1 MSSSSTKTVTL
12 RWSGRGLIF
21 QGGGDAGG
29 EITIDGDTVVG
40 PSPMDTLLLALAG
53 CMGADVCSI
62 LESSHV
68 PLTSLEIEI
77 TGTRPADPPRRFIKI
92 DLLYRLSGP
101 QEEHAKKVQRAVDL
115 SRDKYCSVLHTLDP
129 NLDVGI
135 EVETT

>member
-12 RWSGRGLIF
+12 RWTGRGLVF
-21 QGGGDAGG
+21 QGGGDDGG

-62 LESSHV
+62 LESSRV
-68 PLTSLEIEI
+68 PLTALEIAI

-92 DLLYRLSGP
+92 ELAYRLSGP
-101 QEEHAKKVQRAVDL
+101 QAEHSAKVQRAVDL

-129 NLDVGI
+129 ELDLEI
-135 EVETT
+135 RVETT

>member
-12 RWSGRGLIF
+12 RWTGRGLIF
-21 QGGGDAGG
+21 QGGGDEGG

-40 PSPMDTLLLALAG
+40 PSPMDALLLALAG

-62 LESSHV
+62 LESSRV
-68 PLTSLEIEI
+68 PLTGLEIAI

-92 DLLYRLSGP
+92 ELAYRLSGP
-101 QEEHAKKVQRAVDL
+101 QDEHSAKVQRAVDL

-129 NLDVGI
+129 DLDLEI
-135 EVETT
+135 RVETT